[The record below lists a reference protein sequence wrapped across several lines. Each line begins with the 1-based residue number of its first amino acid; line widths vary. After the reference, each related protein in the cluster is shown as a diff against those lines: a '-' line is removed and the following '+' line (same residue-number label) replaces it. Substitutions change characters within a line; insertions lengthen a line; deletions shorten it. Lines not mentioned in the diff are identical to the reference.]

1 MKFIELKSIVKKQ
14 GPNITLLASEKIFK
28 AIIGMVSGI
37 LMANYLG
44 ASKYGD
50 LVIAESIIGI
60 TLGISNLGLDSV
72 IVRDLIRKKENY
84 QEILGTGIVLR
95 LTISAVAFL
104 VLVLMFGTIN
114 IKSMDLAAYIML
126 STIPFFQSFQ
136 LISKYFESKSSW
148 KLIVIPNTLGFFVS
162 NILIIIFVIAN
173 LSLTMLVFAILI
185 QYIVTSALMVWNYF
199 FKVEHLGK
207 LRLTKSTALELMK
220 DSWPLIP
227 HNMSYTIVAN
237 VDQIMIGSLL
247 GSREAG
253 IYGMAYKI
261 LMKLYDFLTVFTRSM
276 FPLLVKKSTQSTNVK
291 FEKFY
296 KYIVLIVLITILLYY
311 SVLSKLLLVFIDVEY
326 IESISILNYLII
338 ALFFLV
344 LNAAIGKWY
353 IIQNLT
359 RALMV
364 RTISSAALN
373 IVLNYFLIKHFGIFG
388 AVLSTIITV
397 FYLSYLSNYLFSATT
412 ENAKI
417 LERIIIKRHEK

>member
-14 GPNITLLASEKIFK
+14 GPNVILLASEKIFK

-60 TLGISNLGLDSV
+60 TLGISNLGLDSI
-72 IVRDLIRKKENY
+72 IVRDLIKRKESY
-84 QEILGTGIVLR
+84 REILGTGIVLR
-95 LTISAVAFL
+95 LAISIVAFL
-104 VLVLMFGTIN
+104 VLVLMFGLIN
-114 IKSMDLAAYIML
+114 INSMDLPAYIML

-136 LISKYFESKSSW
+136 LISKYFESKSAW
-148 KLIVIPNTLGFFVS
+148 KLIVFPNTLGFLVS
-162 NILIIIFVIAN
+162 NILIIIFVLAN
-173 LSLTMLVFAILI
+173 LSLTLLVFAILT

-199 FKVEHLGK
+199 FKAEHSGE
-207 LRLTKSTALELMK
+207 LRLSKSTALALMK

-247 GSREAG
+247 GSSEAG

-261 LMKLYDFLTVFTRSM
+261 LMKLYDFLTVFTRAM
-276 FPLLVKKSTQSTNVK
+276 FPLLVKKSPQSTNLK
-291 FEKFY
+291 FAKFY
-296 KYIVLIVLITILLYY
+296 KYIVFIVLITILLYY
-311 SVLSKLLLVFIDVEY
+311 SVLSRILLLFIDEEY

-344 LNAAIGKWY
+344 INAAVGKWY
-353 IIQNLT
+353 IIRNFT
-359 RALMV
+359 KALMV

-373 IVLNYFLIKHFGIFG
+373 IALNYFFIKFLGIYG
-388 AVLSTIITV
+388 AVLSTLITV
-397 FYLSYLSNYLFSATT
+397 FYLSYVSNYLFSQTKA
-412 ENAKI
+412 NAKI
-417 LERIIIKRHEK
+417 LERIFITRYEN